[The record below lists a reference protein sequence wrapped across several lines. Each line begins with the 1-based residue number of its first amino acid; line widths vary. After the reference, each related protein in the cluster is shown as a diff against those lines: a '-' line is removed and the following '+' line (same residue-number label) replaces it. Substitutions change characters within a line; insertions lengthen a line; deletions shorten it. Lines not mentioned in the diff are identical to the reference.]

1 MCQGVVIF
9 VNLSGQ
15 LHDISVTALY
25 QRVDGRRL
33 FCLRQLIHLS
43 GNAVDEGHD
52 VAHERN
58 FGSLLNVQ
66 TVVVVELHTRHR
78 RFFLNLFKPFV
89 TGLLL
94 VFTRFLPQHQ
104 RFNNVVGQASCAF
117 LSTHVVKPD
126 KQRDEHKHHHPH
138 GSDHKVQLC
147 CRLVK
152 LVGTRLELAVLTCY
166 LLKVKIQIAV
176 QVAHGLVVECRIDH
190 GELLSN
196 GGHKVWRTI
205 HAPVCCES
213 VVKTDES
220 RRIVV
225 YVEITLRER
234 SVSACLLIDVAI
246 AAEEVESTQGKVA
259 RNERVCHL
267 VYVHKLHLVVLKMF
281 TYALQ
286 RVCFPIRI
294 IILSRE
300 EITTHEIVEL
310 FLAYCFG
317 CAVS

>member
-1 MCQGVVIF
+1 M
-9 VNLSGQ
+9 
-15 LHDISVTALY
+15 
-25 QRVDGRRL
+25 
-33 FCLRQLIHLS
+33 
-43 GNAVDEGHD
+43 
-52 VAHERN
+52 
-58 FGSLLNVQ
+58 
-66 TVVVVELHTRHR
+66 
-78 RFFLNLFKPFV
+78 
-89 TGLLL
+89 LL

-104 RFNNVVGQASCAF
+104 RFNNIVGQAACAF

-126 KQRDEHKHHHPH
+126 KQRDEHKHHYPH
-138 GSDHKVQLC
+138 GSDHEIQLC

-152 LVGTRLELAVLTCY
+152 LVGTRLKLAVLTCY

-225 YVEITLRER
+225 YVEITLCER
-234 SVSACLLIDVAI
+234 SVSTCLLIDVAI

-259 RNERVCHL
+259 GNERVCHL
-267 VYVHKLHLVVLKMF
+267 VYVHKLHLLHVVAQKHGPHLVVLKMF

-317 CAVS
+317 